1 MYFDSAS
8 VMLDFVTE
16 NWQKSYVTT
25 DLKDLESIKAFSI
38 RPFFMLLS
46 IDAPLRIR
54 FGRWVDAG

>member
-1 MYFDSAS
+1 
-8 VMLDFVTE
+8 MLDFVTE

-25 DLKDLESIKAFSI
+25 DLKDLESIKAFAI